1 MTGAN
6 ADLAARIRTIP
17 DFPKPGVRFRDI
29 TTLLLDAAAFRAT
42 IERLAASAPPKI
54 DLVAGIEARGFVFS
68 SAVATHLGKG
78 LVLIR
83 KDGKLPGATIGVDY
97 ALEYGTDRVVMH
109 EDACIPGQ
117 KVLLVDDLVATGG
130 TAFAA
135 VRLLRQAGAEV
146 AGASFVIDL
155 PDLGGAQKL
164 RAAGVAVSTL
174 ISFDGD

>member
-1 MTGAN
+1 MTRPN

-42 IERLAASAPPKI
+42 VERLAASGPPEI

-68 SAVATHLGKG
+68 SAAATHLGKG

-97 ALEYGTDRVVMH
+97 ALENIT
-109 EDACIPGQ
+109 Q
-117 KVLLVDDLVATGG
+117 Q
-130 TAFAA
+130 
-135 VRLLRQAGAEV
+135 RLFFYYLRCA
-146 AGASFVIDL
+146 
-155 PDLGGAQKL
+155 
-164 RAAGVAVSTL
+164 
-174 ISFDGD
+174 

>member
-29 TTLLLDAAAFRAT
+29 TTLLLDAEAFRAT
-42 IERLAASAPPKI
+42 VERLAASAPPKI

-68 SAVATHLGKG
+68 SALATHLGKG

-97 ALEYGTDRVVMH
+97 ALEYGNDRVVMH

-117 KVLLVDDLVATGG
+117 KVLLVDDLIATGG
-130 TAFAA
+130 TALAA

-155 PDLGGAQKL
+155 PDLGGAEKL
-164 RAAGVAVSTL
+164 RAAGVAVTTL
-174 ISFDGD
+174 VSFDGD